1 MLSPCAN
8 SIEVASKDDDE
19 TSGLEMSEKNISGDT
34 RLSAVSSF
42 PADDMSASF
51 DDDHVVVW
59 SQVWSRQVTMQD
71 RLPDCVHRTFLGKIA
86 KVV

>member
-8 SIEVASKDDDE
+8 SIEVASKDEDE

-59 SQVWSRQVTMQD
+59 SRQVTMQD